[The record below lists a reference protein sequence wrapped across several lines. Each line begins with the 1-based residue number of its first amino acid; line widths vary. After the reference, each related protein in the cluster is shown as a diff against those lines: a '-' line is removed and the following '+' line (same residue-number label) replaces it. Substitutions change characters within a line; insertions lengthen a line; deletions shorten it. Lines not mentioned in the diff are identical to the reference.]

1 MKAFTRMLAALGIM
15 AALTGFWG
23 CRVAEP
29 TGTVVLSIT
38 DAPVDDPDID
48 GVWLTIGS
56 VQLGRSGDDPGWE
69 SLEGF
74 VGPQKVNLLDY
85 QGGKTLVLGSGNL
98 PSGRYH
104 QIRFQL
110 DIPDEA
116 ILAPPTSPGCHV
128 SYKDGTTAPLFVP
141 SGSQTGYK
149 AVGTFEVPVNGTVN
163 VTADFDLHKSLRL
176 ATNGTRYILQ
186 PTIRLVVDD
195 QAGTI
200 EGTVANLP
208 AEKVMVFAYADGAY
222 ADSEAVV
229 QQGQV
234 QFPNSVAAAA
244 ADPSTQ
250 SYRIGLLAAGAYDL
264 VVATVDT
271 DNTLSVNGLVP
282 DVTVESGKTT
292 HQPIDM
298 LALAPSP

>member
-1 MKAFTRMLAALGIM
+1 MRSFWKMDALASIM
-15 AALTGFWG
+15 AALVGFSG
-23 CRVAEP
+23 CQVSNP

-38 DAPVDDPDID
+38 DAPVDDPDIS

-56 VQLGRSGDDPGWE
+56 VQPGRGGNDSGWE
-69 SLEGF
+69 SLDGF
-74 VGPQKVNLLDY
+74 VGPQKMNLLDY
-85 QGGKTLVLGSGNL
+85 QGGKTPVLGSGAV
-98 PSGRYH
+98 PSGEYH

-116 ILAPPTSPGCHV
+116 ASAPPTSPSCYV
-128 SYKDGTTAPLFVP
+128 SCRDGTTAPLFVP
-141 SGSQTGYK
+141 SGAQTGSK
-149 AVGTFEVPVNGTVN
+149 AVGTFEIPVDGTVSI
-163 VTADFDLHKSLRL
+163 TADFDIHRSLRL

-208 AEKVMVFAYADGAY
+208 AEKVMVFAHADGTY

-229 QQGQV
+229 QPGQV
-234 QFPNSVAAAA
+234 RFPISLAAAA

-250 SYRIGLLAAGAYDL
+250 AHKIGLLAAGVYDI
-264 VVATVDT
+264 VVATVMA
-271 DNTLSVNGLVP
+271 DNTLNVNGFVP
-282 DVTVESGKTT
+282 DVTVESGETT
-292 HQPIDM
+292 HQPIDTLG
-298 LALAPSP
+298 LAAAP